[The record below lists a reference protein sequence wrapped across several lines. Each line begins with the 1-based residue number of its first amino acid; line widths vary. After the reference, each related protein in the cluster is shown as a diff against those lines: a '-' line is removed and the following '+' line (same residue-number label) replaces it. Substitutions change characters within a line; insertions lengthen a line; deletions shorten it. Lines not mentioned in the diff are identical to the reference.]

1 MAVTFP
7 KYHNQCR
14 FHRVL
19 TPEKIRELYPNGRV
33 KQDSKKIF
41 VMNTMFNLA
50 ETCLLSQTLDF
61 YENCPGAEVTR
72 TGVTVSGKIMTF
84 EDIFKVSNY
93 FLKLFEA
100 IFALFRISGQ
110 L

>member
-1 MAVTFP
+1 MAITTVITFS
-7 KYHNQCR
+7 KCHNQCR

-19 TPEKIRELYPNGRV
+19 APEKIRELYPNGRV

-61 YENCPGAEVTR
+61 YENCLGAEVTR

-84 EDIFKVSNY
+84 EDIFKVR
-93 FLKLFEA
+93 KLF
-100 IFALFRISGQ
+100 S
-110 L
+110 